1 MKVGDLVRIK
11 DTFEMQYLQEFVGK
25 VGVVVKVFSQHRL
38 DRVHVYML
46 GKRRPILRDKLEVIS
61 ESR

>member
-1 MKVGDLVRIK
+1 MKVGDIVRIK

-25 VGVVVKVFSQHRL
+25 VGVVVKVFSHSAT
-38 DRVHVYML
+38 RVHVYML